1 MTPTDSN
8 REQDNAHPQAL
19 GDIDMV
25 QRLSTIDDVFRS
37 TVSSSSSSSLT
48 QPMKHSAEDYE
59 NLQDVKMEQ
68 DKVRDTLQEDDE
80 GDSDKH
86 LDNGGDSR
94 CVMQVNIIM
103 SRRMKKRPLLISSTL
118 YRLRLLQAVQDR
130 QKEKEDQ
137 KQQAKVLL
145 GQLKEKRIQKVKG
158 NRSSVDI
165 SSRLNDVLGSV
176 DKAQAVVKEMIAKKV
191 QSPIRKIPD
200 ASVVACLDSKMTS
213 VIDAKESGN
222 SDHVDENVGGVL
234 RLRAEEKDADSADE
248 ADAELEV
255 LYVSLH

>member
-1 MTPTDSN
+1 MTPTNSN
-8 REQDNAHPQAL
+8 REQDNAHPRAP

-94 CVMQVNIIM
+94 CVMQVNIM
-103 SRRMKKRPLLISSTL
+103 SHRIKKRLLLISSTL
-118 YRLRLLQAVQDR
+118 YRLRFLQAVQDR

-176 DKAQAVVKEMIAKKV
+176 DKAQAVVKEMISKKV

-234 RLRAEEKDADSADE
+234 HRAEEKDADSADE

-255 LYVSLH
+255 LYLSLR